1 MKTSNTIIG
10 LLAGVAV
17 GATLGVLFAPEKGE
31 TTRKKITEKS
41 KQAKDKLKEGFNDF
55 LDTVSDKYS
64 SIKENGEEFLNKE
77 KEAIKDN
84 MKKTY

>member
-1 MKTSNTIIG
+1 MKTSNTILG

-17 GATLGVLFAPEKGE
+17 GATLGVLFAPDKGE
-31 TTRKKITEKS
+31 ATRRKISEKS
-41 KQAKDKLKEGFNDF
+41 KQAKDKVKEGFNDF

-64 SIKENGEEFLNKE
+64 SLKENGEEFLNKE
-77 KEAIKDN
+77 KETIKDN